1 MEIDAKIAYEIA
13 LQKINELNRQL
24 IELNAFLIM
33 KEDEIQQLK
42 EKLEKEN

>member
-24 IELNAFLIM
+24 IELSACLIM
-33 KEDEIQQLK
+33 KDEEIQQLK
-42 EKLEKEN
+42 EQLEKGK